1 MPAITHR
8 SADTRR
14 LILRPGVHVLRR
26 DAGHLQVGLD
36 PGHALVLPDDA
47 GVRALLAEVADPA
60 AALGDKHDP
69 AVRHRLLESELL
81 VDADML
87 LPLMPHRPHEAQGDH
102 PARAAVAAVAAQH
115 GDAAGRALRARRDS
129 VVEVVTA
136 GAAEV
141 AGVADS
147 VTSLLTRA
155 GVASRS
161 ASAPSPSG
169 RRAGTVPRQATG
181 PDRAARLVGL
191 VVAVGEPSRE
201 LVDPWIR
208 DGVPHLVLRLVEGHA
223 VVGPFV
229 EPGRTACLRCL
240 DAHHTD
246 VDPAWPLLVTQY
258 ASAVTRVRDDTVPE
272 PVDPM
277 LAAIAAAWGA
287 RELVS
292 HAEGR
297 RPATASATVRLD
309 PHLTAL
315 ETQGWPRHPACG
327 CSWGEQFSAS
337 TVPAWHHP

>member
-1 MPAITHR
+1 
-8 SADTRR
+8 
-14 LILRPGVHVLRR
+14 VLRR
-26 DAGHLQVGLD
+26 DAGHVQVGLD
-36 PGHALVLPDDA
+36 PGHALVLPDSA
-47 GVRALLAEVADPA
+47 EVRALLAAVTDPA
-60 AALGDKHDP
+60 ATLGGEHDP
-69 AVRHRLLESELL
+69 AVRRRLLESGLV
-81 VDADML
+81 VDADTL
-87 LPLMPHRPHEAQGDH
+87 LPLMPHRPQAAPGG
-102 PARAAVAAVAAQH
+102 ARPSRSAVAAVAAQE
-115 GDAAGRALRARRDS
+115 GDAAGRALLARRDC
-129 VVEVVTA
+129 VVEVLTA

-141 AGVADS
+141 TRVADS
-147 VTSLLTRA
+147 LTSLLTQA

-161 ASAPSPSG
+161 GSAPSPVA

-181 PDRAARLVGL
+181 PGRETQLVGL

-201 LVDPWIR
+201 LVDPWVR

-258 ASAVTRVRDDTVPE
+258 ASAVARVRDDTVPE
-272 PVDPM
+272 PVDPL

-292 HAEGR
+292 HVEGR

-315 ETQGWPRHPACG
+315 ESQGWPRHPACG
-327 CSWGEQFSAS
+327 CSWG
-337 TVPAWHHP
+337 